1 MIKKIKNFNKYTV
14 TISLNAIDAIKQL
27 NKSDNRFLLVVNKNK
42 KVVGSIT
49 DGDVRRW
56 LISGG
61 NTKDTAS
68 KIMNGSP
75 LIGKKGDEDNN
86 LYKLRKIPL
95 NYFKFLPI
103 LDNSEKLYEILISD
117 EQIINNSFTALIMAG
132 GFGKRLGK
140 ITKNTPKPMLK
151 VGNKSIL
158 EMTLEKL
165 ENDGFNNIYISVHH
179 MADQIEQFIKIRNN
193 KANIEILYE
202 NKPLGT
208 IGALSLMPEN
218 ISWPLLVINSD
229 LITDLKFKSIIAFH
243 KDNKND
249 MSIVSS
255 TYENQIPFG
264 IIESNAKGLIN
275 KVKEKPIYS
284 YPILAG
290 VYCINKNIK
299 KFVKYYKPKDITD
312 LINDVIKN
320 KKRVQIFP
328 MYEYWRDIGRPTD
341 LKEVKNNIDIEE
353 ISYKFLSK

>member
-1 MIKKIKNFNKYTV
+1 MIKSIKSFKKYIVHEETNIIEALKI
-14 TISLNAIDAIKQL
+14 L
-27 NKSDNRFLLVVNKNK
+27 NKIENRFLLVVNEINEFI
-42 KVVGSIT
+42 GSLT
-49 DGDVRRW
+49 DGDIRRW
-56 LISGG
+56 LISNG
-61 NTKDTAS
+61 NISDLVKNA
-68 KIMNGSP
+68 MNKKPVYG
-75 LIGKKGDEDNN
+75 IKGKENDNFK
-86 LYKLRKIPL
+86 KLQKIPL

-103 LDNSEKLYEILISD
+103 LDN
-117 EQIINNSFTALIMAG
+117 NNSICDLLVSDNKSNNNSLTALIMAG

-140 ITKNTPKPMLK
+140 FTKNTPKPMLK
-151 VGNKSIL
+151 NGKKSIL

-165 ENDGFNNIYISVHH
+165 ESDGFNNIYISVHH
-179 MADQIEQFIKIRNN
+179 MADQIEEFIKIRNN

-229 LITDLKFKSIIAFH
+229 LITDLKFKSIIEFH

-264 IIESNAKGLIN
+264 IIESNSKGLIK

-299 KFVKYYKPKDITD
+299 KFLKYYKPKDITD

-341 LKEVKNNIDIEE
+341 LKEVKNNIDTSE